1 MLNTFPELI
10 THSDLAPFILR
21 LVLGLIAINLG
32 YLKLTSERKRWETSF
47 GELHMN
53 TAVALVTLFGV
64 LQIIGGVMLLVGV
77 YTQIVAL
84 LFSVI
89 LLFELLVESIAET
102 ILIRNF
108 TFYLLLFAIAFSLLF
123 SGPGAF
129 ILDV

>member
-1 MLNTFPELI
+1 MPNAFPELI
-10 THSDLAPFILR
+10 THSDLAPLILR
-21 LVLGLIAINLG
+21 LVLGLITINLG
-32 YLKLTSERKRWETSF
+32 YLKLTSERRRWETSF

-53 TAVALVTLFGV
+53 IAATLVTLFGV
-64 LQIIGGVMLLVGV
+64 LQMIGGVMLLVGM
-77 YTQIVAL
+77 YTQIIAL
-84 LFSVI
+84 FFSVI
-89 LLFELLVESIAET
+89 LIFELLIESIAET